1 MGRALVSSAEIFA
14 VVYESSGDAR
24 RIAAADTAALVC
36 WKSPF
41 FCTLESRGR
50 KRGPPRRQFEAALA
64 SMRTGA
70 RNASSVLSDKART
83 AA

>member
-1 MGRALVSSAEIFA
+1 MPSAETF
-14 VVYESSGDAR
+14 VVGHEIPAR
-24 RIAAADTAALVC
+24 LVAFAAADTAALVC

>member
-1 MGRALVSSAEIFA
+1 MSSAVAFA
-14 VVYESSGDAR
+14 VGYEISVMHVAF
-24 RIAAADTAALVC
+24 AAADTAALVC